1 MARSGSCSRSL
12 ELAAELGLLSGP
24 AEQIL
29 DSTPMLGAAAV
40 QDAAT
45 LVRSGVR
52 KLIAA
57 VEEAD
62 GRVAEEFTSR
72 LRFDYSRP
80 RERPA
85 GDWQDTR
92 AREALLAE
100 VARDAER
107 ALRAVEEDDELAA
120 DAAIAEAA
128 KLLREIVG
136 QEFELADDE
145 LPRPRS
151 GRRSRRILSAED
163 REMRHARS
171 SAARPFTG
179 YKIHAAADTEAPL
192 LTSIALSPGNEHD
205 GHHAGTLV
213 DQQRE
218 QRRPTRVIGDTAYG
232 NIEELERRSIS
243 VLAPVHSTSPKDGAI
258 PKDAFEIDL
267 EADTVTCPQGNTR
280 PIYKPRRNRRSDTG
294 VRVAQFLESDCEP
307 CPLRGAA
314 HPPAGGGS
322 GSPAARTSA
331 RPGFGR

>member
-1 MARSGSCSRSL
+1 
-12 ELAAELGLLSGP
+12 
-24 AEQIL
+24 
-29 DSTPMLGAAAV
+29 MLGAAAV

-52 KLIAA
+52 KLIDA

-62 GRVAEEFTSR
+62 GRAAEEFTSR

-85 GDWQDTR
+85 GDWQDKA
-92 AREALLAE
+92 ARQALLAE

-107 ALRAVEEDDELAA
+107 ALRAVEEDDELTA

-151 GRRSRRILSAED
+151 GRRSRQILSAED
-163 REMRHARS
+163 PEMRHARS

-213 DQQRE
+213 DRQPE

-232 NIEELERRSIS
+232 NIEVREELEWRSIS
-243 VLAPVHSTSPKDGAI
+243 VLAPVHSTSPKTGRSPRMRLRSISRRTPSPAPRATRGRSTSPDGIGEAT
-258 PKDAFEIDL
+258 PAFGSPSSWNPT
-267 EADTVTCPQGNTR
+267 ASPARCV
-280 PIYKPRRNRRSDTG
+280 S
-294 VRVAQFLESDCEP
+294 
-307 CPLRGAA
+307 AA